1 MAVDIDRE
9 AAVDFLRTGYDQ
21 EDWIAVF
28 VKSYATARVAQR
40 VAPVSVVMSARVL
53 DWLARENSHLASV
66 YVSVNAVRPGQ
77 VTRTRRAIS
86 AIRHI
91 FVDADR
97 DGDEVIR
104 TIESRRDLPR
114 PSYVLHSSPDR
125 VHVFWR
131 VSGFT
136 VSSAERL
143 QKWLARG
150 LGTDSAAT
158 AASQMT
164 RLPGFVNHKYTNRP
178 LITVNYRCRDGVCE
192 PADFPAVEGADGRRE
207 VSAASHTPWA
217 AGAVR
222 RAEKYLAAVPP
233 AIACQ
238 HGDARTFR
246 VCCRLVRGFALSDAE
261 ALGALSA
268 WNSRCEPPW
277 SQRELIRK
285 LASARRYGRE
295 PVGGLLP
302 EPSMSSRRVFT

>member
-1 MAVDIDRE
+1 MAVNIDCE
-9 AAVDFLRTGYDQ
+9 AAVDFLRTGYDR

-53 DWLARENSHLASV
+53 DWLVRENTQLASV
-66 YVSVNAVRPGQ
+66 YVSVNAVRPEQ

-97 DGDEVIR
+97 DGGEVIT
-104 TIESRRDLPR
+104 TIESRRDLPS
-114 PSYVLHSSPDR
+114 PSYVLHSSPNR

-136 VSSAERL
+136 VMSAERL
-143 QKWLARG
+143 QKWLARD
-150 LGTDSAAT
+150 LRTDSAAT
-158 AASQMT
+158 AAAQMT
-164 RLPGFVNHKYTNRP
+164 RLPGFVNHKYTNPP
-178 LITVNYRCRDGVCE
+178 LITVSYRCRDRVCE
-192 PADFPAVEGADGRRE
+192 RADFPAVERADGNHE
-207 VSAASHTPWA
+207 VSAASYIPRVD
-217 AGAVR
+217 GAVR

-233 AIACQ
+233 AIAGQ
-238 HGDARTFR
+238 HGDAHTFR

-261 ALGALSA
+261 ALGALSV

-277 SQRELIRK
+277 SQQELMRK

-295 PVGGLLP
+295 PVGGLLS
-302 EPSMSSRRVFT
+302 EPSMSSTRIFT